1 MQTPVKNYRLP
12 PETVS
17 QIADLR
23 ETKNGRL
30 TETSVVI
37 AAVDCLHR
45 RTYYGRRSADMT
57 PPRRRTK
64 G

>member
-1 MQTPVKNYRLP
+1 MPATPIKNYRLP

-23 ETKNGRL
+23 ETKSGRL

-37 AAVDCLHR
+37 AAVDTLHR
-45 RTYYGRRSADMT
+45 SVFGRGSADMT